1 MTTIVWFR
9 QDLRLADNPAFF
21 QAVQRGRVLPVFILD
36 TAVAPGTS
44 AALGGAGRWWLHH
57 SLKVL
62 VGALGGM
69 TLLRGDTAD
78 QLERVIK
85 AAGANAVY
93 WNRCYEPKA
102 IARDKDIKAKLR
114 RQGIEVRSFNAGLL
128 HEPWELTTQAGAPFK
143 VYSPY
148 WRAALKRPVEAP
160 LPLPENITIAECALG
175 DRLEDWA
182 LQPQAPNWATGWE
195 SLWQPGEAGARERLE
210 SFLDNGLKGYGNL
223 RDRPDL
229 PNVSRLSPHLHFGE
243 ISPRQIWVRTRHLEA
258 QKPET
263 ATDAGKFL
271 SEIGWREFAHHLLY
285 HFPSLPSKNW
295 RSSFDH
301 YPWRESAE
309 DLKAWQHGMTGY
321 PIVDAG
327 MRELWQ
333 TGYMHNRVRMVVAS
347 FLVKHLRLHWSH
359 GEAWFRD
366 TLLDAD
372 LANNSASW
380 QWVAG
385 SGADAAPY
393 FRIFNPMT
401 QGRKFDPDGAYV
413 RRFCPELSKLGNN
426 AVHAPFE
433 LTDIELA
440 GAGITLGS
448 DYPRPIVDHVTA
460 RAAALAGYEAV
471 KAASAAATP

>member
-9 QDLRLADNPAFF
+9 QDLRLADNPALFHAA
-21 QAVQRGRVLPVFILD
+21 QQGRILPVFILD
-36 TAVAPGTS
+36 DSDAPG
-44 AALGGAGRWWLHH
+44 ACPALGGAGRWWLHH
-57 SLKVL
+57 SLQSLKADLDGL
-62 VGALGGM
+62 V
-69 TLLRGDTAD
+69 LLRGDPGEQLDRLIEVSGATA
-78 QLERVIK
+78 VH
-85 AAGANAVY
+85 

-102 IARDKDIKAKLR
+102 IERDTQIKAALR
-114 RQGIEVRSFNAGLL
+114 GRSVEARSFNAGLL
-128 HEPWELTTQAGAPFK
+128 HEPWEIVTGAGGPFK
-143 VYSPY
+143 VYSPF
-148 WRAALKRPVEAP
+148 WRAALTKPVEVP
-160 LPLPENITIAECALG
+160 LARPDDLAFADCDLSDELS
-175 DRLEDWA
+175 DWS
-182 LQPQAPNWATGWE
+182 LVPSAPNWAVGWE
-195 SLWQPGEAGARERLE
+195 RLWQPGEAGARDRLE
-210 SFLDNGLKGYGNL
+210 EFLDDGLKGYGTL

-243 ISPRQIWVRTRHLEA
+243 ISPRQIWSRTRFHEESRPEA
-258 QKPET
+258 GK
-263 ATDAGKFL
+263 DAGKFL

-285 HFPSLPSKNW
+285 HFPSLPGKNW
-295 RSSFDH
+295 RPSFDH
-301 YPWRESAE
+301 YPWRESTE
-309 DLKAWQHGMTGY
+309 DLKAWQRGMTGY

-347 FLVKHLRLHWSH
+347 FLIKHLRLHWSH
-359 GEAWFRD
+359 GEKWFRD

-413 RRFCPELSKLGNN
+413 RRFCPELAQLGNSGIQ
-426 AVHAPFE
+426 APFE
-433 LTDIELA
+433 LTDLELA
-440 GAGITLGS
+440 AAGVKLGR
-448 DYPRPIVDHVTA
+448 DYPHPIVDHAAA

-471 KAASAAATP
+471 KAANASAT